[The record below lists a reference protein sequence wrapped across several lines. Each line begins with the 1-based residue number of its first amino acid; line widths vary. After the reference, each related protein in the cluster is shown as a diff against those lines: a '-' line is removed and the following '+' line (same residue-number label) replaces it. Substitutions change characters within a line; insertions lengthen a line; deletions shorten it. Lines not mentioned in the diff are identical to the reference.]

1 MVAPSPGSLG
11 MSTGRLKVVDPA
23 EMTGVAATYLYKY
36 GYMKAASPEMRMS
49 FRSDFY
55 NFFNFINIVQ
65 PFDER
70 FDNA

>member
-1 MVAPSPGSLG
+1 MLHPPVSLG

-49 FRSDFY
+49 FHPDYYNFY
-55 NFFNFINIVQ
+55 NFTSIVQ
-65 PFDER
+65 TFDER
-70 FDNA
+70 FENT